1 MYAIVK
7 ADQVIKILNG
17 GQAYVTEDGTQHP
30 SNIFKLWETSKLN
43 EIGIYPIEEQNLSL
57 DSKTEIRTNTIEY
70 KINSN
75 TVTSI
80 KSKKDRD
87 FNEVKINELKDI
99 NQIQNNLLSPTD
111 WYYIRKIDKST
122 AIPSDVQK
130 YRDDI
135 RTAGDSMIKAIT
147 DASDKEAFQKLYPV
161 WAVTDEDD
169 QINTGGI
176 LGIWPDLKDY
186 NL

>member
-43 EIGIYPIEEQNLSL
+43 EIGIYPIEEQNLS
-57 DSKTEIRTNTIEY
+57 IEY

-122 AIPSDVQK
+122 DIPSDVQK

>member
-7 ADQVIKILNG
+7 ADQVIKILSG
-17 GQAYVTEDGTQHP
+17 GQAYISEDGTQHP

-43 EIGIYPIEEQNLSL
+43 EIGIYPIEEQHLNL

-80 KSKKDRD
+80 KSKKDKD
-87 FNEVKINELKDI
+87 FNQVKINELKDI
-99 NQIQNNLLSPTD
+99 NQTQNNLLSPTD

-122 AIPSDVQK
+122 DIPSDVQK

-147 DASDKEAFQKLYPV
+147 DASDKAAFQKLYPV
-161 WAVTDEDD
+161 WTVTDEGD

-176 LGIWPDLKDY
+176 LDVWPDLKDY